1 MKILLDPL
9 LYWFH
14 NSPNNE
20 VNLSYLNKV
29 TSIIENYFDIK
40 YVSSKNFIQILQRL
54 NKEPFSTT
62 SKPQSDM
69 RKAIIKRLMENLD
82 YPNNISNI
90 NCDVFKFPDNFNTT
104 EYDELNEH
112 FARIVNYL
120 YSSDIPCLL
129 ILAVCNFKSY
139 IKSHR
144 QLFIVKNIS
153 GEVDSKIT
161 EFISNNQFLKE
172 NLPQP
177 NLLDPLPFSD
187 LCDNFYSLQ
196 ENMCK
201 EEDDISVFWRITKEV
216 ALRNM
221 YSYDQNVT
229 SKNNSDNHKRKIYTY
244 NKKHYISA
252 DFESGCFELC
262 DHKGKHKGEISYIGV
277 KLSPPDKTGCH
288 DINV

>member
-9 LYWFH
+9 LYWF
-14 NSPNNE
+14 PNNQEKE

-29 TSIIENYFDIK
+29 TSIIEKYFDIK

-54 NKEPFSTT
+54 NKEPFSTI
-62 SKPQSDM
+62 SKPQNDM
-69 RKAIIKRLMENLD
+69 RNAIIKRLMQNLD
-82 YPNNISNI
+82 YPNNIPDI
-90 NCDVFKFPDNFNTT
+90 NCSFFKFSDDFNTT

-112 FARIVNYL
+112 FARITNYL
-120 YSSDIPCLL
+120 FSSDIPCLL
-129 ILAVCNFKSY
+129 ILAICNFKSCL
-139 IKSHR
+139 KSQH

-161 EFISNNQFLKE
+161 ELISNNQFLKE
-172 NLPQP
+172 MLPQP
-177 NLLDPLPFSD
+177 TLLNPLPFSD

-196 ENMCK
+196 EAMRK
-201 EEDDISVFWRITKEV
+201 EDDDISVFWRITKEV

-244 NKKHYISA
+244 NKKYYISA

-262 DHKGKHKGEISYIGV
+262 DYRGKHKGEISYIGE
-277 KLSPPDKTGCH
+277 KLSPPDKTGGH
-288 DINV
+288 DIKI